1 MSAAAWLDQ
10 ETIEK
15 LTALVDA
22 PQSVPAAREHWKYS
36 KLSDARATLPESAP
50 EGDAVAPNRIPG
62 AAQAVLADTSFCP
75 LTSEAV
81 LTDLIQPH
89 IIDVAAGETAEVLHD
104 DASDQRWVICLVR
117 RDARLSYHTLRT
129 EADSSAWTKV
139 QIVTETGAEVSM
151 NTYATGGR
159 FRRMDLSVDLEGA
172 HSRFEFTGAAAASGA
187 DHLDLQ
193 AHIRHHAPNTSS
205 TTRWHTIGTGKATL
219 NFRGRIYIAEHC
231 NGVDASLNNRNL
243 ALEQGVTVNTKP
255 ELEIYSDDVRCAHGA
270 TVGQLDDAA
279 LFYLRSRGV
288 PEAHA
293 RTLLA
298 HGFLNE
304 CISGPYSERAQQTLT
319 ETLA

>member
-1 MSAAAWLDQ
+1 MSTAAVLDQ
-10 ETIEK
+10 ETVGK
-15 LTALVDA
+15 LTALVEN
-22 PQSVPAAREHWKYS
+22 PLSVPAAREHWKYS
-36 KLSDARATLPESAP
+36 KLSEARATLPESPAAT
-50 EGDAVAPNRIPG
+50 EGATLSSIPG
-62 AAQAVLADTSFCP
+62 AAEAALADTGFCP
-75 LTSEAV
+75 LTSEVV
-81 LTDLIQPH
+81 LNNIVQPR
-89 IIDVAAGETAEVLHD
+89 IIEVVAGNTEEVVVD

-117 RDARLSYHTLRT
+117 RDAVLRYHALHT
-129 EADSSAWTKV
+129 EADMRSWIKV
-139 QIVTETGAEVSM
+139 QIVAETGAEVSM
-151 NTYATGGR
+151 NAYATGSG
-159 FRRMDLSVDLEGA
+159 FRRLDLSVDLQGA
-172 HSRFEFTGAAAASGA
+172 HSRFEFSGAAASSGA

-193 AHIRHHAPNTSS
+193 AHIRHHAPNTTS

-270 TVGQLDDAA
+270 TVGQLDEAA

-304 CISGPYSERAQQTLT
+304 CISGPHAERAERALT
-319 ETLA
+319 EALA